1 VRAQDSY
8 LPSFQTRARHPT
20 SCRQAELGGPHERR
34 EYPRHHYDDRAPLL
48 LIAGGE
54 DHLFPPSVNESNV
67 KHYRNSKAITE
78 FEEFPGRALH
88 VRAGRLGGGRR
99 LRPRVSHGERNPSGA
114 LSVAHGLFTRL
125 PRSLGFSEVRL
136 V

>member
-34 EYPRHHYDDRAPLL
+34 EYPRHHNDDRAPLL

-99 LRPRVSHGERNPSGA
+99 LRP
-114 LSVAHGLFTRL
+114 
-125 PRSLGFSEVRL
+125 
-136 V
+136 